1 MTATIEKMIAST
13 AWLASL
19 ALLAAIIADTFR

>member
-1 MTATIEKMIAST
+1 MTATIQKMIGSV

-19 ALLAAIIADTFR
+19 ALLAAIIAGAFG